1 MKILCFTLIFLTL
14 SNIATLVL
22 LFHSRRSY
30 RKLMQK
36 SLRKDEECNNL
47 IEPVVFEPAEAVDE
61 HSEKLLQKL
70 QICMEQ
76 HKLYLRPELNIQD
89 MSRELGTNKTT
100 LSHVINTYLHQN
112 FSSLL
117 NSYRIKESLKLLG
130 DPQYFHEKM
139 EVIGEMCGYNNRQV
153 FHQAFKKEMGITPN
167 HFRNIQKATAR
178 EVHRNM
184 QEDSESILLS

>member
-1 MKILCFTLIFLTL
+1 MKIVCFTLIFLTL

-47 IEPVVFEPAEAVDE
+47 IEPVLFEPAEVVDE

-89 MSRELGTNKTT
+89 LSRELGTNKTT
-100 LSHVINTYLHQN
+100 YGPQNKPYNTVRQN
-112 FSSLL
+112 FARKLPEKQRVIL
-117 NSYRIKESLKLLG
+117 NFAGWAGQNKLYQNL
-130 DPQYFHEKM
+130 YFGL
-139 EVIGEMCGYNNRQV
+139 IFDGPR
-153 FHQAFKKEMGITPN
+153 
-167 HFRNIQKATAR
+167 AR
-178 EVHRNM
+178 F
-184 QEDSESILLS
+184 L